1 MTPAHHIHP
10 LADPIVIGIAG
21 HAGAGKDTAALY
33 LVEKYGF
40 VQASFADPIRSMAL
54 LMLEEAGID
63 HRWLTERASKEAR
76 IPGLGISARA
86 LMQTLGTECGR
97 SLHRN
102 IWVRHMALRLGL
114 PGPDLSLRGTPAAQA
129 TPVHDRIVISDTRFP
144 NEADWIH
151 LIGGKVIRLH
161 RRQAGAVRPH
171 VSEAQVMDL
180 HADVDLHNHGE
191 HFAGLHGLLDGA
203 MASWCIGEREWP
215 DGALPPDLAMWRPW
229 TLDDRS

>member
-1 MTPAHHIHP
+1 MTQAHHIHP

-21 HAGAGKDTAALY
+21 HAGAGKDTAAAY
-33 LVEKYGF
+33 LVERYGF

-114 PGPDLSLRGTPAAQA
+114 PGPDLSLRGTPAALA
-129 TPVHDRIVISDTRFP
+129 TPVHDRIVISDCRFP
-144 NEADWIH
+144 NESDWIN

-180 HADVDLHNHGE
+180 HADVDIHNHGE
-191 HFAGLHGLLDGA
+191 HFAGLHGMLDGA
-203 MASWCIGEREWP
+203 MASWCIGEREP
-215 DGALPPDLAMWRPW
+215 LACGDADPAAHIGF
-229 TLDDRS
+229 TYF

>member
-1 MTPAHHIHP
+1 MTHAHHIHP

-21 HAGAGKDTAALY
+21 HAGAGKDTAAAY
-33 LVEKYGF
+33 LVERYGF

-63 HRWLTERASKEAR
+63 HRWLTDRASKEAR

-97 SLHRN
+97 SLHPN

-114 PGPDLSLRGTPAAQA
+114 PGPGRGRTFGPGTPTAQA
-129 TPVHDRIVISDTRFP
+129 TPVHDRIVISDTRFE

-161 RRQAGAVRPH
+161 RRQAAAVRSH
-171 VSEAQVMDL
+171 ASEAQVLALD
-180 HADVDLHNHGE
+180 ADVDIHNHGE
-191 HFAGLHGLLDGA
+191 HFAGLHGMLDGA
-203 MASWCIGEREWP
+203 MASWCIGERDP
-215 DGALPPDLAMWRPW
+215 LASGDADPAAH
-229 TLDDRS
+229 TGLAHY

>member
-1 MTPAHHIHP
+1 MTQAHHIHP

-33 LVEKYGF
+33 LVERYGF

-54 LMLEEAGID
+54 LLLEEAGID
-63 HRWLTERASKEAR
+63 HRWLTDRASKEAR

-114 PGPDLSLRGTPAAQA
+114 PGPDFSLRGTPTAQA
-129 TPVHDRIVISDTRFP
+129 IPVHDRIVISDTRFV

-161 RRQAGAVRPH
+161 RNQAAAVRSH
-171 VSEAQVMDL
+171 ASEAEVMAL
-180 HADVDLHNHGE
+180 EVDVDIHNHGE
-191 HFAGLHGLLDGA
+191 HFAGLHGMLDGA
-203 MASWCIGEREWP
+203 MATWCIGEREP
-215 DGALPPDLAMWRPW
+215 LACGDADPSAH
-229 TLDDRS
+229 TGFAHF

>member
-1 MTPAHHIHP
+1 MTQAHHIHP
-10 LADPIVIGIAG
+10 LPDPIVIGIAG
-21 HAGAGKDTAALY
+21 HAGAGKDTAAAY
-33 LVEKYGF
+33 LVERYGF

-54 LMLEEAGID
+54 LLLEEAGID

-97 SLHRN
+97 SLHPN
-102 IWVRHMALRLGL
+102 IWVRHIALRLGL
-114 PGPDLSLRGTPAAQA
+114 PGPGPRRTFGPGTPAALA
-129 TPVHDRIVISDTRFP
+129 TPVHDRIVISDCRFP
-144 NEADWIH
+144 NEADWIN

-203 MASWCIGEREWP
+203 MATWCIGERDSVKVREADP
-215 DGALPPDLAMWRPW
+215 AAHTGFAHF
-229 TLDDRS
+229 

>member
-10 LADPIVIGIAG
+10 LPDPIVIGIAG
-21 HAGAGKDTAALY
+21 HAGAGKDTAAAY
-33 LVEKYGF
+33 LVERYGF

-63 HRWLTERASKEAR
+63 HRWLTERAYKEAR

-97 SLHRN
+97 WLHPN
-102 IWVRHMALRLGL
+102 IWVSHMALRLGL
-114 PGPDLSLRGTPAAQA
+114 PGPDFSLRGTPAAQA
-129 TPVHDRIVISDTRFP
+129 TPVHDRIVISDTRFV

-161 RRQAGAVRPH
+161 RRQAGTVRTH
-171 VSEAQVMDL
+171 ASEAQVLYLD
-180 HADVDLHNHGE
+180 ADVDLHNHGE

-203 MASWCIGEREWP
+203 MATWCIGERDPVKVREADP
-215 DGALPPDLAMWRPW
+215 AAHTGF
-229 TLDDRS
+229 TYY